1 MSKIS
6 VSTSIKNSIETEVV
20 ESRRMQQNNSSLH
33 SLIRKEAELERGIMN
48 FKLRNKSELRKK
60 AKRIPGGTGVMN
72 TDSTDFLGGG
82 SVSDANLMALA
93 NLQNLLV
100 HNRSVENPEE
110 MKKKKEEA
118 QAFIKRLNEEK

>member
-1 MSKIS
+1 ML
-6 VSTSIKNSIETEVV
+6 TSIRNSIETEVA
-20 ESRRMQQNNSSLH
+20 EARRMQQNNSSLH

-60 AKRIPGGTGVMN
+60 AKRIPGGTGVVN

-100 HNRSVENPEE
+100 HNRSAENPEE